1 MKEDL
6 RVTVT
11 KQVIHKAMIHLPEK
25 KRIDN
30 IKRSELCTQAGVN
43 RATFYRHYGTLQD
56 VLREMETEII
66 RNMPLSDGPP
76 KSQEEI
82 RHKVES
88 VCNYMYDNAHI
99 LRVLFTNSTDDDM
112 TKSLMSLYEELV
124 LRHRNEFKFSGLS
137 EEAHQI
143 MIALFGGGAY
153 SLLKRWIMGEIE
165 KTPTE
170 LAGVLYNII
179 CFQGLFDMISISTN
193 TKSFC
198 HDKIYDK
205 KY

>member
-1 MKEDL
+1 ML
-6 RVTVT
+6 A
-11 KQVIHKAMIHLPEK
+11 IPINH
-25 KRIDN
+25 
-30 IKRSELCTQAGVN
+30 
-43 RATFYRHYGTLQD
+43 YRDKTRERKSTLK
-56 VLREMETEII
+56 L
-66 RNMPLSDGPP
+66 
-76 KSQEEI
+76 
-82 RHKVES
+82 
-88 VCNYMYDNAHI
+88 NA
-99 LRVLFTNSTDDDM
+99 
-112 TKSLMSLYEELV
+112 YEELV